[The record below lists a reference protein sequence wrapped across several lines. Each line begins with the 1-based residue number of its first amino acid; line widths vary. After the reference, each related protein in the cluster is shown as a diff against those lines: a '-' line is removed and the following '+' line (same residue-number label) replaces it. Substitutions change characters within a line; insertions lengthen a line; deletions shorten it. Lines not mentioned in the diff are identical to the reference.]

1 MLASDMKKMYAQ
13 LRSLMAH
20 DPLKVELIN
29 GSEKLFSAC
38 SLLSRLIILVNNQPL
53 KSADRSRSNSRS
65 KAPPLQGIYKF
76 KEDDQY
82 PINVRQ

>member
-29 GSEKLFSAC
+29 GSEM
-38 SLLSRLIILVNNQPL
+38 LSPKPTNHF
-53 KSADRSRSNSRS
+53 
-65 KAPPLQGIYKF
+65 G
-76 KEDDQY
+76 E
-82 PINVRQ
+82 